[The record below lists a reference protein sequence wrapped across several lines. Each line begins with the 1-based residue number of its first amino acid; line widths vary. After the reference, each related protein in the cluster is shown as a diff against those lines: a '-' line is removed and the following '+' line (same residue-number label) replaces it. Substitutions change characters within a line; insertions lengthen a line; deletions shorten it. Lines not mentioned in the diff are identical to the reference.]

1 MQSAGQGFSEEKHQ
15 HGREQNGY
23 LHERLVSLERQDLS
37 LTRGKRSGS
46 ESRTRSPLCVWG
58 TGLGRREVKKRG
70 GGRTTIGKARTR

>member
-1 MQSAGQGFSEEKHQ
+1 MERTEHVFPEAKHRR
-15 HGREQNGY
+15 GREQNGY
-23 LHERLVSLERQDLS
+23 LHERLVSLERQDLF

-70 GGRTTIGKARTR
+70 GAPQ